1 MRSPPIPGTVDRGH
15 VIQLDPTFAIANKLA
30 RAAGVDR
37 FTFNWGLAEIER
49 RYKAGEK
56 VKIKDLKR
64 EFNAIKRT
72 QFPWITESPRDANS
86 QPFADLARA
95 RKNFF
100 DSCSGK
106 RKGRKIGRPKFRRRG
121 VDDSFYVSND
131 KFKVRQR
138 GKRGVV
144 CLPVIGDVRMMEPLR
159 WQGKILSAR
168 VFRKADKWF
177 IAINVETRVER
188 PVHVHAHPIVGID
201 LGLTTAV
208 MPSHGEPINS
218 PRPLR
223 ANLKR
228 LRRAQRRLSRRKK
241 GSKNRNKQR
250 IKVARV
256 HQRVANVRKDWGHK
270 TTTTNCREN
279 QTVVIENFP
288 VAFMLKN
295 PRLARAASDVGI
307 GMLRSMWAYKAPM
320 YGTTLVVAHRHF
332 PSTQRCQRCGN
343 IKTGDD
349 KLDLNEREY
358 VCAVCGYVANRD
370 RNAAFNLEQYPRL
383 EGNWDR
389 EVPTSTEIV
398 SSTQPATSLVE
409 QADRGSG
416 N

>member
-1 MRSPPIPGTVDRGH
+1 MRSPPTPGTVDRGH
-15 VIQLDPTFAIANKLA
+15 VIQLDPTHAIANALA
-30 RAAGVDR
+30 RAAGVSR

-64 EFNAIKRT
+64 EFNAIKYD
-72 QFPWITESPRDANS
+72 QFPWIAESPRDANS
-86 QPFADLARA
+86 QPFADLSCA

-100 DSCSGK
+100 DACSGK
-106 RKGRKIGRPKFRRRG
+106 RKGRKMGRPKFRWRG

-131 KFKVRQR
+131 KFKVKQR

-144 CLPVIGDVRMMEPLR
+144 RLPVIGDVRMREPLR

-177 IAINVETRVER
+177 IAINVETRIDR
-188 PVHVHAHPIVGID
+188 PNHVHKHPIVGID

-208 MPSHGEPINS
+208 MPSHGEP
-218 PRPLR
+218 
-223 ANLKR
+223 
-228 LRRAQRRLSRRKK
+228 K

-256 HQRVANVRKDWGHK
+256 HQRIANVRKDWGHK
-270 TTTTNCREN
+270 TATQICREN
-279 QTVVIENFP
+279 QTAVIEDFQ
-288 VAFMLKN
+288 VGFMLKN
-295 PRLARAASDVGI
+295 RRLARAASDVGL
-307 GMLRSMWAYKAPM
+307 GMLRPMMDYKAPM

-332 PSTQRCQRCGN
+332 PSTQRCSRCGN

-358 VCAVCGYVANRD
+358 VCAVCGYVENRD

-398 SSTQPATSLVE
+398 SSTQPATSSIE